1 MYDRVS
7 VVGSQIDGFHDGG
20 RILTCNARR
29 SGDAK
34 STVVRTSSRYGA
46 KIGSG
51 ENTSSEQIHSN
62 RSRSDSVRGA
72 PYISP
77 RRNGSNTLHFATKER
92 FSVLIDWRRARSR
105 SGPVLGRAEPQSQ
118 RDLCHT
124 GSAYSGDLALRASA
138 QLARALGIESAV

>member
-1 MYDRVS
+1 
-7 VVGSQIDGFHDGG
+7 
-20 RILTCNARR
+20 
-29 SGDAK
+29 
-34 STVVRTSSRYGA
+34 YGA

-92 FSVLIDWRRARSR
+92 FSVLIDWRRGCSR
-105 SGPVLGRAEPQSQ
+105 SGPVLGGRAEPRNPGVNGISV
-118 RDLCHT
+118 T
-124 GSAYSGDLALRASA
+124 LALGLQWRPGSTRICSA
-138 QLARALGIESAV
+138 